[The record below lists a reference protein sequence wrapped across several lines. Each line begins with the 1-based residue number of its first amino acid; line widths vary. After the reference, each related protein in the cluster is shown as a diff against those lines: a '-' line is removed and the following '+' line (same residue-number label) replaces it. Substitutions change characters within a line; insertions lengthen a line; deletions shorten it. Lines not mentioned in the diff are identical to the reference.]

1 MAICLWGTKIVS
13 DMQWP
18 CPDGFHVP
26 LRSEWT
32 GLRARLISDL
42 ELAEN
47 ATTLQ
52 TYLKMPMAWDRDNSD
67 GNSIYQQW
75 KIGYYWSSTVYGNID
90 TASYIYFTSSAFTYT
105 YNRRSFWFSIRAF
118 KDTPVEPDNSWTV
131 LYQWTWKRWVYYNST
146 LWLISISWDWST
158 RYTIADK
165 NLWATTVYNSWDTLS
180 EANCGKYFQWGNN
193 YGFPW
198 TWTITTSSTVV
209 DASSYWP
216 WNYYSSDTF
225 INSSNWRWTTTDN
238 RNLRWWVSQWTSE
251 KKVEPKKIYYW
262 DSIIVSDM
270 QGPCPDGFHVP
281 SYNEFNYFLDA
292 WRTLWASW
300 NTLYKVCFKM
310 PYNWERIYTD
320 WSIADTNNYGYY
332 WTSSAGSNHKAYH
345 YSFNGTYLYSTDIFN
360 SYWFAIRWIK
370 DSPVVPTSSWTKLY
384 WTSIESWWVFWS
396 SADWLISVSSNW
408 STWYTI
414 MDKNLWAT
422 QVYNNWDTLSEANCW
437 KFYQRWNNYWFPR
450 SWSITTSSTQVNAST
465 YWPWNYYESST
476 FIARSSSPYWWDSS
490 INKNLRWWVT
500 QWTSEKATE
509 VKAVYLW
516 EVKVRPTFKPKTF
529 TISWIE
535 QSNMSS
541 WWTYSD
547 DATWLTAWDTAFDEF
562 FWYYGCR
569 LNTSWQETATITQE
583 QSWWAWKLDI
593 TQLGTL
599 TSGDN
604 VMIAF
609 PVRWIKMTKSW
620 STVTLSITDWLG
632 RESEW
637 YQYYAHSRWTFDNPV
652 AKDIFYLWAF
662 EAGLSWSVMKS
673 WSWGIMTS
681 TNTWTAITRARA
693 NDGNDGSAWYDIVW
707 FYQREFVNALYMMKY
722 GNPNSQS
729 VVWQW
734 YTSWNPRTAW
744 WTTSQTDATYWTSS
758 TSQQMKLFWLED
770 WWGNVQELLW
780 GACTDGSKVLYTALS
795 GFVWNVKTSS
805 PYASTWTTVQHSWSY
820 YDMSS
825 IAWNNKAMFMPTST
839 VNNSNFNSYYCD
851 NVYVAGS
858 RIATVGGSTNGTAS
872 WIFNIVLNYTTS
884 GWGSN
889 VWTRLMYL

>member
-1 MAICLWGTKIVS
+1 MSIFKWTTEPKKIIYWEPIIVS

-26 LRSEWT
+26 TRDEYS
-32 GLRARLISDL
+32 AI
-42 ELAEN
+42 EN
-47 ATTLQ
+47 TVNTLSSWMQ
-52 TYLKMPMAWDRDNSD
+52 SYRTYLKLPFNLCRLYTDWSVSYTGSQWWYWTSQWWGSNKAYYVKFKSSSYYEDSVFTTYWCGIRPM
-67 GNSIYQQW
+67 
-75 KIGYYWSSTVYGNID
+75 
-90 TASYIYFTSSAFTYT
+90 
-105 YNRRSFWFSIRAF
+105 
-118 KDTPVEPDNSWTV
+118 KDTPAVPDSSWTV
-131 LYQWTWKRWVYYNST
+131 LFDWSSVASWAWVFWNQSA
-146 LWLISISWDWST
+146 WLISVSSDGST

-165 NLWATTVYNSWDTLS
+165 NLWATTVWNYGDAETD
-180 EANCGKYFQWGNN
+180 ANCGN
-193 YGFPW
+193 
-198 TWTITTSSTVV
+198 
-209 DASSYWP
+209 
-216 WNYYSSDTF
+216 
-225 INSSNWRWTTTDN
+225 
-238 RNLRWWVSQWTSE
+238 
-251 KKVEPKKIYYW
+251 
-262 DSIIVSDM
+262 
-270 QGPCPDGFHVP
+270 
-281 SYNEFNYFLDA
+281 
-292 WRTLWASW
+292 
-300 NTLYKVCFKM
+300 
-310 PYNWERIYTD
+310 
-320 WSIADTNNYGYY
+320 
-332 WTSSAGSNHKAYH
+332 
-345 YSFNGTYLYSTDIFN
+345 
-360 SYWFAIRWIK
+360 
-370 DSPVVPTSSWTKLY
+370 
-384 WTSIESWWVFWS
+384 
-396 SADWLISVSSNW
+396 
-408 STWYTI
+408 
-414 MDKNLWAT
+414 
-422 QVYNNWDTLSEANCW
+422 
-437 KFYQRWNNYWFPR
+437 FYQFGNNYWFPH
-450 SWSITTSSTQVNAST
+450 SWSITTSSTTVDAT
-465 YWPWNYYESST
+465 WYWPLNYYSSAT
-476 FIARSSSPYWWDSS
+476 FIARSSSPYWWDYSL
-490 INKNLRWWVT
+490 NKNLRWWVT

-529 TISWIE
+529 TISRTE

-593 TQLGTL
+593 TRLWTL
-599 TSGDN
+599 TSWDN

-662 EAGLSWSVMKS
+662 EAGLSWNVMKS

-734 YTSWNPRTAW
+734 YTSWNPRAAW

-795 GFVWNVKTSS
+795 GFVWDVKTSS